1 MVQVELLPQ
10 KVCTTTDFQKVKKK
24 YFWKKIS
31 YILCNDLGILQD
43 ALTLVWKSKMS
54 SSVSEIKRDIHIGKQ
69 ETDLMATN
77 FSFLLSVRL
86 NVAGFKIW
94 TIIGVTTHAMQ
105 N

>member
-1 MVQVELLPQ
+1 
-10 KVCTTTDFQKVKKK
+10 
-24 YFWKKIS
+24 
-31 YILCNDLGILQD
+31 
-43 ALTLVWKSKMS
+43 MS